1 MYAKMIYA
9 YIGFYHEVPIIIM
22 KKRQV
27 EVKISFM
34 KNASFKSKMMM
45 SRLTCNCK
53 R

>member
-9 YIGFYHEVPIIIM
+9 YIGFYEVPIIIM

-27 EVKISFM
+27 EVKKSLL
-34 KNASFKSKMMM
+34 KNASFKYKRLM
-45 SRLTCNCK
+45 SRFTCNCK